1 MTSVDFPPGGGQMGQ
16 LIRAFDWAQTELG
29 PIARWSPALRTA
41 VNIVLQSPAP
51 LVMLWG
57 PHGIMIYND
66 PYSVFAGQRHPR
78 LLGSK
83 VLEGWAEVADFNARV
98 LEVGLAGETL
108 SFKDQELTLYR
119 NNVPEQVW
127 MDLSYGPVLGDD
139 NRPAG
144 VLAVVVETTARVR
157 AERAL
162 AAQAAAIAE
171 ANRRLSAESAFL
183 RELFEQ
189 APSFMAMLSGPDHV
203 FTLAN
208 AACRNLVGERRDL
221 IGRPIREALPE
232 LAAQGLVGLLDDVF
246 RSGEP
251 YIAKRMTVRLQRQPG
266 AALEPRIL
274 DLIYQPVRAASGE
287 ITGIFSEGQDVTE
300 RARAEAQVKA
310 SEERFGALVNAT
322 SDLIYRMSSDCR
334 EMQYLDGRHFLAD
347 MDGPSREWL
356 DTYVFPDDRPKVL
369 EAIAQAVRDRKPF
382 QLEHRVFQRDGAIGW
397 VFSRAVP
404 LINEQG
410 EIFEWF
416 GAASDVTARN
426 KAEEH
431 LRLVINELN
440 HRVKNTLAM
449 VQAIAAQT
457 FREHESV
464 EAAHAKFTARIKALA
479 SASDLLTGERW
490 VGASL
495 RNTAERVLEP
505 YMADSQHRRVLRG
518 PDVQLTPKSA
528 ISLSM
533 ALHELATNATK
544 YGAWSGK
551 DGIVTIAWDVAKE
564 AGGSRLSLEWRESG
578 GPPVAKPSRKGFGS
592 RLVERGL
599 AYELGGSARLD
610 FRPEGV
616 VFHIEAPLDVSAE
629 ES

>member
-29 PIARWSPALRTA
+29 PIERWSPALRTA

-66 PYSVFAGQRHPR
+66 SYSVFAGQRHPR
-78 LLGSK
+78 LLGSR

-162 AAQAAAIAE
+162 AGQAAAIAE

-189 APSFMAMLSGPDHV
+189 APSFMAMLNGPDHV

-208 AACRNLVGERRDL
+208 AACRNLVGERREL

-246 RSGEP
+246 RLGEP
-251 YIAKRMTVRLQRQPG
+251 YIAKRMTVRLQRLPD

-322 SDLIYRMSSDCR
+322 SDLIYRMSCDWR

-356 DTYVFPDDRPKVL
+356 DAYVFPDDRPKVL
-369 EAIAQAVRDRKPF
+369 DAIAQAVRDRKPF

-505 YMADSQHRRVLRG
+505 YQADSQHRRVLRG

-551 DGIVTIAWDVAKE
+551 DGIVTIAWDVTQA

-578 GPPVAKPSRKGFGS
+578 GPPVARPSRKGFGS

-599 AYELGGSARLD
+599 AYELGGTARLD

-616 VFHIEAPLDVSAE
+616 VFHIEAPLDVAPE
-629 ES
+629 EP